1 MVTKVEN
8 KNWFRRH
15 WIISIFLGLVV
26 LGMINRFLSN
36 DDSNITGN
44 VINEQTLNLLQEE
57 VSACIS
63 EWKCSEWTSCL
74 NSKQERVCVDKNDC
88 EPPQNKPTENQTC
101 TEVKKEIK
109 TETSPDTSSSDDWL
123 GDLEDSLKNLNKGL
137 EEQSRIN
144 KKVDECT
151 KLCAGGDIGVPYVK
165 NVCRSDCY
173 QVYYY
178 AGEEAL
184 DDLIKSY
191 GG

>member
-26 LGMINRFLSN
+26 LGMINGFLSN

-88 EPPQNKPTENQTC
+88 EPPQNKPKVYSA
-101 TEVKKEIK
+101 EVHNHFYLHI
-109 TETSPDTSSSDDWL
+109 PFL
-123 GDLEDSLKNLNKGL
+123 
-137 EEQSRIN
+137 
-144 KKVDECT
+144 
-151 KLCAGGDIGVPYVK
+151 
-165 NVCRSDCY
+165 
-173 QVYYY
+173 
-178 AGEEAL
+178 
-184 DDLIKSY
+184 
-191 GG
+191 